1 MTETTTVPVLTPE
14 QTAALFAQFQ
24 AQQDAEKTAAKAQRE
39 KDKAEREAKMA
50 ALTPDA
56 DAFVRALIRTV
67 RPHETQASIDA
78 RADARKTNQPEPA
91 AKFTR
96 TFSVPV
102 IVPMKQADGS
112 VQNVKFTFG
121 GYCSVSAKQP
131 K

>member
-1 MTETTTVPVLTPE
+1 MSETTVPVLTPE

-24 AQQDAEKTAAKAQRE
+24 AQQDAEKAAAKAQRE

-50 ALTPDA
+50 ALGPDA
-56 DAFVRALIRTV
+56 EAFVRALVKTV

-78 RADARKTNQPEPA
+78 REEARQAGKPLPEP
-91 AKFTR
+91 KYTR

-102 IVPMKQADGS
+102 ILPIKQADGS
-112 VQNVKFTFG
+112 VKNVKFTFG